1 MLFDVPDVFPVISR
15 KFDMKE
21 KLQALR
27 QLALNNAARAVVV
40 VGTLP
45 VALAAR
51 AQSTD
56 PFDTAV
62 ADVGTK
68 VASYGAA
75 LVGVAAASVAFW
87 VAIKYVKKIPRAS

>member
-1 MLFDVPDVFPVISR
+1 
-15 KFDMKE
+15 MKA
-21 KLQALR
+21 KIQALGR
-27 QLALNNAARAVVV
+27 LARKNAARAVVM

-56 PFDTAV
+56 PFDAAAAEVT
-62 ADVGTK
+62 TK
-68 VASYGAA
+68 VASYGGA
-75 LVGVAAASVAFW
+75 LVGVAAAAVVFM